1 MGQAL
6 FHDRREA
13 GQRLA
18 ARLAPWRD
26 YPSVIVL
33 GIPRGGVIVA
43 AEVARALHS
52 PLDIWLT
59 RKLGAPGEPELAI
72 GAIASDGTMVL
83 DEQLIRSLKVPG
95 KFIEQ
100 VRDRELGEIR
110 RRMELFRQG
119 RPSPDLQNRVLILC
133 DDGVAT
139 GATTITAL
147 RALKKSSPARLIL
160 AVPVAPASIVPA
172 LERECD
178 ELVIL
183 ATPDPFL
190 AVGRFYAEFDQT
202 TDEQVI
208 AGLNEST
215 RRAVS

>member
-1 MGQAL
+1 MAQAL
-6 FHDRREA
+6 FQDRRDA
-13 GQRLA
+13 GRRLA
-18 ARLAPWRD
+18 ARLDSWRD
-26 YPSVIVL
+26 HPSVIVL

-43 AEVARALHS
+43 AEVARTLRS

-83 DEQLIRSLKVPG
+83 DEQLLRSLKVPG

-100 VRDRELGEIR
+100 TRERELGEIR

-119 RPSPDLQNRVLILC
+119 RPSPDLSNRVLILC

-139 GATTITAL
+139 GATTIAAL

-160 AVPVAPASIVPA
+160 AVPVAPASVAPA
-172 LERECD
+172 LEHECD

-190 AVGRFYAEFDQT
+190 AVGRFYVEFDQI

-208 AGLNEST
+208 AVLNEPT
-215 RRAVS
+215 RRLVS